1 MDMQLDGMR
10 GTEAI
15 SEIRKLHG
23 EATSAH
29 VPVVVLSGYA
39 DPQKKQEA
47 KEAGADRYLLKPL
60 TVEDLQELLAAVRS
74 MTV

>member
-29 VPVVVLSGYA
+29 VAVVVLSGYA
-39 DPQKKQEA
+39 DPQKEQEA
-47 KEAGADRYLLKPL
+47 KEAGADRYFLKPL